1 MVNMLYE
8 MSKMSNVLKHIQVHY
23 ILFIES
29 LEVTFESFV
38 AHMNVVNIDFL
49 SV

>member
-1 MVNMLYE
+1 
-8 MSKMSNVLKHIQVHY
+8 MSNVLKHIQLHY
-23 ILFIES
+23 TLFIKS

-38 AHMNVVNIDFL
+38 AYTNVVNIDFQ